1 MPSSLP
7 LLLASFVSLWVGKTP
22 RPILHLN
29 PKREKRIPLPGFPSN
44 LWKIVFAKRSINAWE
59 TPALVFYP
67 RERESHPFA
76 ASHRVYFAPD
86 KANED
91 RCVNPVDSNQQS
103 YLFTLRV
110 WPESVSEGQIEWR
123 GKVCFVVNQEEH
135 YFRDWPTLVAILEKM
150 LPLPKPASSS

>member
-1 MPSSLP
+1 VNVSRA
-7 LLLASFVSLWVGKTP
+7 LLRLLIVFIP
-22 RPILHLN
+22 RPT
-29 PKREKRIPLPGFPSN
+29 RQ
-44 LWKIVFAKRSINAWE
+44 V
-59 TPALVFYP
+59 
-67 RERESHPFA
+67 
-76 ASHRVYFAPD
+76 
-86 KANED
+86 NED